1 MANVQNDNFLLKG
14 KKHLDA
20 RRLRLDGT
28 PWTSVL
34 EVNNA
39 FIDNDRVESQVY
51 FIVDKEYWY
60 LGGTENENLVEKLG
74 GGTGELISKFTSN
87 PTYTIDEAVI
97 FIPANETWLINSVLY
112 TNSIIN
118 EIPFNYASA
127 GASYF
132 LTIVAT
138 KFNTFIARVG
148 GQSFSNPDEPIIDL
162 DEELPLTTFLVY
174 DNEITVIIPP
184 VNSNIYVEKESFLPL
199 NFFSSGVVGSEEL
212 DKRNNIIFN
221 GAITKL
227 GNIIKNNPNHFVVG
241 LPFMTTNRTSNAIE
255 IEHMNTTG
263 GSGVIPF
270 FNTEETSYFLQP
282 NEVAIWISE
291 ILNGQKIHRR
301 VSSYID
307 RDSVIFRSGT
317 EVGKD
322 IFGDLKFGD
331 GISLVT
337 EELDGIQSLLKSKNG
352 KWQIEIID
360 GITSSVTIFDPD
372 KGIFSD
378 KLFDLDNDEN
388 AYIQKGH
395 IVQLEEDV
403 FNLKLNK
410 ANQDTTYTKTE
421 VDNLDTAIVNLL
433 RNGVTSEGD
442 TLNKL
447 YNLILG
453 ASGQVT
459 KANIAERNAY
469 NVPLGGQVFVLDD
482 GDGKWALYK
491 ATTSGVGATYVKLSD
506 PDLLNA
512 VMTGAMIKIAYSAEP
527 NAFNDALK
535 ITYDNAVSAINS
547 VVTQL
552 STYLVD
558 NLYSNAT
565 DKALTANQGKVLD
578 SKITVL
584 NNAISTINT
593 ALANIYNKTEV
604 NNLVKGLTRSN
615 IRQVNGS
622 YTLEDQYS
630 GKDTFIKGNS
640 RTINLPSDF
649 TGVLDGYVETFIM
662 LGTGGSLTNSDA
674 LPVIGLPTGVT
685 FPIALAQFSSV
696 RITRTNFDGV
706 LAFYIDGDI
715 I

>member
-1 MANVQNDNFLLKG
+1 MANPQNDNFILRG
-14 KKHLDA
+14 KKTLDA

-51 FIVDKEYWY
+51 FIVDREYWY
-60 LGGTENENLVEKLG
+60 LGGTENENLVEKKA
-74 GGTGELISKFTSN
+74 GTTYEDSGTIEFTETTAEVKDNSLDLVKLKEIS
-87 PTYTIDEAVI
+87 
-97 FIPANETWLINSVLY
+97 
-112 TNSIIN
+112 
-118 EIPFNYASA
+118 
-127 GASYF
+127 
-132 LTIVAT
+132 
-138 KFNTFIARVG
+138 
-148 GQSFSNPDEPIIDL
+148 QH
-162 DEELPLTTFLVY
+162 
-174 DNEITVIIPP
+174 
-184 VNSNIYVEKESFLPL
+184 SFL
-199 NFFSSGVVGSEEL
+199 
-212 DKRNNIIFN
+212 
-221 GAITKL
+221 A
-227 GNIIKNNPNHFVVG
+227 
-241 LPFMTTNRTSNAIE
+241 RT
-255 IEHMNTTG
+255 
-263 GSGVIPF
+263 
-270 FNTEETSYFLQP
+270 
-282 NEVAIWISE
+282 
-291 ILNGQKIHRR
+291 
-301 VSSYID
+301 
-307 RDSVIFRSGT
+307 DS
-317 EVGKD
+317 
-322 IFGDLKFGD
+322 GD
-331 GISLVT
+331 GPVEEVT
-337 EELDGIQSLLKSKNG
+337 HTKVQDLL
-352 KWQIEIID
+352 
-360 GITSSVTIFDPD
+360 GITTL
-372 KGIFSD
+372 K
-378 KLFDLDNDEN
+378 EN
-388 AYIQKGH
+388 
-395 IVQLEEDV
+395 V
-403 FNLKLNK
+403 FNLETDK
-410 ANQDTTYTKTE
+410 ADKITTYTKTE

-433 RNGVTSEGD
+433 RNGVSSEGD

-459 KANIAERNAY
+459 KANITERNAY
-469 NVPLGGQVFVLDD
+469 NVPQGGQVFVLDD

-491 ATTSGVGATYVKLSD
+491 ATTAGVGATYVKLSD

-512 VMTGAMIKIAYSAEP
+512 VMTGAMIKASYQVEP

-535 ITYDNAVSAINS
+535 VTYDNAVTAINS

-558 NLYSNAT
+558 NLSSSAT
-565 DKALTANQGKVLD
+565 DKALTAKQGKVLD
-578 SKITVL
+578 DKITVL
-584 NNAISTINT
+584 TTAISIINT
-593 ALANIYNKTEV
+593 ALSNIYNKTEV

-649 TGVLDGYVETFIM
+649 TGVLDGYVETFIL

>member
-1 MANVQNDNFLLKG
+1 MANPQNDNFILRG
-14 KKHLDA
+14 KKTLDA

-51 FIVDKEYWY
+51 FIVDREYWY
-60 LGGTENENLVEKLG
+60 LGGTENENLVEKKA
-74 GGTGELISKFTSN
+74 GTTYEDSGTIEFTETTAEVKDNSLDLVKLKEIS
-87 PTYTIDEAVI
+87 
-97 FIPANETWLINSVLY
+97 
-112 TNSIIN
+112 
-118 EIPFNYASA
+118 
-127 GASYF
+127 
-132 LTIVAT
+132 
-138 KFNTFIARVG
+138 
-148 GQSFSNPDEPIIDL
+148 QH
-162 DEELPLTTFLVY
+162 
-174 DNEITVIIPP
+174 
-184 VNSNIYVEKESFLPL
+184 SFLARTD
-199 NFFSSGVVGSEEL
+199 SGAGPVEEVPFGKVEDL
-212 DKRNNIIFN
+212 
-221 GAITKL
+221 L
-227 GNIIKNNPNHFVVG
+227 G
-241 LPFMTTNRTSNAIE
+241 
-255 IEHMNTTG
+255 
-263 GSGVIPF
+263 
-270 FNTEETSYFLQP
+270 
-282 NEVAIWISE
+282 
-291 ILNGQKIHRR
+291 IL
-301 VSSYID
+301 
-307 RDSVIFRSGT
+307 T
-317 EVGKD
+317 
-322 IFGDLKFGD
+322 L
-331 GISLVT
+331 
-337 EELDGIQSLLKSKNG
+337 
-352 KWQIEIID
+352 
-360 GITSSVTIFDPD
+360 
-372 KGIFSD
+372 
-378 KLFDLDNDEN
+378 
-388 AYIQKGH
+388 
-395 IVQLEEDV
+395 
-403 FNLKLNK
+403 K
-410 ANQDTTYTKTE
+410 ANVDILETDKADKSTTYTRTD

-433 RNGVTSEGD
+433 RNGVSSEGD

-459 KANIAERNAY
+459 KANITERNAY

-491 ATTSGVGATYVKLSD
+491 ATTAGIGATYVKLSD

-547 VVTQL
+547 VVAQL
-552 STYLVD
+552 SNYLVD
-558 NLYSNAT
+558 NLSSNAT
-565 DKALTANQGKVLD
+565 DKALTAKQGKVLD
-578 SKITVL
+578 DKITVL
-584 NNAISTINT
+584 TNAISTINT
-593 ALANIYNKTEV
+593 ALANIYTKTEV
-604 NNLVKGLTRSN
+604 NNLVKGLNRSN

-662 LGTGGSLTNSDA
+662 LGTGGSLTNNDA